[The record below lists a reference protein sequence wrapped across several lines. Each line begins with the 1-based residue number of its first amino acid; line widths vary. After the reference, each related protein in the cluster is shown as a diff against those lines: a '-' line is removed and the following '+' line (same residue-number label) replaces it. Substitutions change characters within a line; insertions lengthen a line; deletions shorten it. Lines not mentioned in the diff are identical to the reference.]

1 MADWNNE
8 TDSIVIRRKCVNA
21 NSDPSGG
28 VYGTKQGNNARQS
41 NQYNNLQN
49 WIGGKV
55 EVKAE
60 ASIIAM
66 RALLNIHSHSRYRNI
81 EPFLNIVLNFDA
93 FHPILDSDIDK
104 NYDHAKI
111 DA

>member
-8 TDSIVIRRKCVNA
+8 TDSIVIGKCVNA
-21 NSDPSGG
+21 NSEQPSG
-28 VYGTKQGNNARQS
+28 VNGTKQTGEQRQG

-60 ASIIAM
+60 TPIIAM
-66 RALLNIHSHSRYRNI
+66 RAL
-81 EPFLNIVLNFDA
+81 
-93 FHPILDSDIDK
+93 
-104 NYDHAKI
+104 
-111 DA
+111 